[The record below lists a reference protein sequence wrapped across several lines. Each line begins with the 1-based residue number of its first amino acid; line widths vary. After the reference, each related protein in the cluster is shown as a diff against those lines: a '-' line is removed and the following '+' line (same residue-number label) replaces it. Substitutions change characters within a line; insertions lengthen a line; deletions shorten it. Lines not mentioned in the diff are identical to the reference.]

1 MLIVFQTFDTVVLI
15 AVHTVVNTPLT
26 AFHTVVM
33 IFCTNVIAVCI
44 FALIASQIEMIV
56 SLQFSQI
63 NRNGTVKISNA
74 ALKNSAIA
82 IITTVI
88 TFLIVSKTVDTKSL
102 IVVNMLLTVFQI
114 PVSTSE
120 IVVLTAVHAVVTVFF
135 IPSSIPVKNDTMPFQ
150 MFSKVVLMLFHTS
163 SHEVPNKPRK
173 ASATPLIV
181 FRILLIYSFS
191 PFHTL
196 SNIPFTASQAPDQSP
211 VNNDTNKSNTPVITF
226 SVVSIMFAILL
237 NTPSMIGANKLQKPS
252 QIALTTSPKFS
263 KSKPS
268 ELSLS
273 VMCCPNSVNTVLI
286 LSQISVI
293 LFLKSSF
300 VFHSVTMTAVIA
312 AIAATAIPT
321 GDVIAASAPFR
332 TAMPPVAPDAV
343 VPIVASL
350 PTTFPIPDDSCP
362 DTLIAFPTIV
372 SKGPIAATTPA
383 IFRIVSC
390 CCGLNAANLS
400 ASSPIFATAFS
411 MNGSSAFPTVIPI
424 SSSFD
429 FSCVSLPSKLSCIVA
444 AMSDAVP
451 SQFCN
456 ASA

>member
-15 AVHTVVNTPLT
+15 AVQTVVNTPLT
-26 AFHTVVM
+26 AFHTVVI

-44 FALIASQIEMIV
+44 FVLIASQIEIIV
-56 SLQFSQI
+56 SLQFSQM
-63 NRNGTVKISNA
+63 NRNGTVKISKA

-82 IITTVI
+82 MIATVI

-102 IVVNMLLTVFQI
+102 IVVNVLLTVFQV

-120 IVVLTAVHAVVTVFF
+120 IVVLTAVHAVVTAFF
-135 IPSSIPVKNDTMPFQ
+135 IPSSMPVKNDAMPFQ
-150 MFSKVVLMLFHTS
+150 MFSKVVLMPFHTS
-163 SHEVPNKPRK
+163 FHEVPNKPRK
-173 ASATPLIV
+173 ASTTPLIV
-181 FRILLIYSFS
+181 FRILLMYSFS

-196 SNIPFTASQAPDQSP
+196 SNIPFTAFQHPCQLPAAAEA
-211 VNNDTNKSNTPVITF
+211 KMSNTLNITF
-226 SVVSIMFAILL
+226 SVVSINIAMLL

-263 KSKPS
+263 KSNPS

-300 VFHSVTMTAVIA
+300 VFHKVTTTAVIP

-332 TAMPPVAPDAV
+332 MDMPPVAPDAV
-343 VPIVASL
+343 VLISASF
-350 PTTFPIPDDSCP
+350 PTTFPIPVDTVP
-362 DTLIAFPTIV
+362 DASISFPTVI
-372 SKGPIAATTPA
+372 SKGAIAATTPA

-400 ASSPIFATAFS
+400 ASSPIFTTAFS
-411 MNGSSAFPTVIPI
+411 MNGISELPIVIPT

-429 FSCVSLPSKLSCIVA
+429 FSCVNLPKRLSCIVA
-444 AMSDAVP
+444 AMSEAVP
-451 SQFCN
+451 SQF
-456 ASA
+456 

>member
-15 AVHTVVNTPLT
+15 AVHTVVNTLLT
-26 AFHTVVM
+26 AFHTVVI

-44 FALIASQIEMIV
+44 FVLIASQIEIIV
-56 SLQFSQI
+56 SLQFSQM
-63 NRNGTVKISNA
+63 NRNGTVRISKA

-82 IITTVI
+82 MITTVI

-102 IVVNMLLTVFQI
+102 IVVNILLKVFQM

-120 IVVLTAVHAVVTVFF
+120 IVVLIAVHTVVTVFT
-135 IPSSIPVKNDTMPFQ
+135 IPSSMPEKNDTMPFQ
-150 MFSKVVLMLFHTS
+150 MFSKVVLILFHTS
-163 SHEVPNKPRK
+163 SHDVPNKPRN
-173 ASATPLIV
+173 ASTTPLIV
-181 FRILLIYSFS
+181 FRMLPIYSFS

-196 SNIPFTASQAPDQSP
+196 SNMLFTASQHPCQSP
-211 VNNDTNKSNTPVITF
+211 VNNDTKKSNTPVITF
-226 SVVSIMFAILL
+226 SVVSMKIAILL
-237 NTPSMIGANKLQKPS
+237 STPSMIGANTLQKPS

-273 VMCCPNSVNTVLI
+273 VMCCPNSVNTDLI
-286 LSQISVI
+286 LFQISVI

-300 VFHSVTMTAVIA
+300 VFHSVTTTAVIP
-312 AIAATAIPT
+312 AIAAIAIPT
-321 GDVIAASAPFR
+321 GDVIAVSAPFN
-332 TAMPPVAPDAV
+332 TDMPPVAPPAV
-343 VPIVASL
+343 VPISASF
-350 PTTFPIPDDSCP
+350 PTTFPMPFDTVPDAS
-362 DTLIAFPTIV
+362 ISFPTVI

-390 CCGLNAANLS
+390 CCGVNAANLS
-400 ASSPIFATAFS
+400 ASSPIFAAAFS
-411 MNGSSAFPTVIPI
+411 MNGSNVFPTVIPI

-429 FSCVSLPSKLSCIVA
+429 FSCVSLPIKLSCIVA

-451 SQFCN
+451 SHFCN

>member
-1 MLIVFQTFDTVVLI
+1 
-15 AVHTVVNTPLT
+15 
-26 AFHTVVM
+26 
-33 IFCTNVIAVCI
+33 
-44 FALIASQIEMIV
+44 
-56 SLQFSQI
+56 
-63 NRNGTVKISNA
+63 
-74 ALKNSAIA
+74 
-82 IITTVI
+82 
-88 TFLIVSKTVDTKSL
+88 
-102 IVVNMLLTVFQI
+102 
-114 PVSTSE
+114 
-120 IVVLTAVHAVVTVFF
+120 
-135 IPSSIPVKNDTMPFQ
+135 

-226 SVVSIMFAILL
+226 SVVSMTFAILL

-321 GDVIAASAPFR
+321 GDVIAASVPFR

-343 VPIVASL
+343 VPIAASL

>member
-1 MLIVFQTFDTVVLI
+1 MLIVSQTFDTVVLI
-15 AVHTVVNTPLT
+15 AVQTVVNTPLT

-33 IFCTNVIAVCI
+33 IFCTNSIAVCI
-44 FALIASQIEMIV
+44 FVLIVSQIEMIV

-120 IVVLTAVHAVVTVFF
+120 IVVLTAVHAVVTAFF
-135 IPSSIPVKNDTMPFQ
+135 IPSRMPVKNDTMPFQ

-181 FRILLIYSFS
+181 SRILLIYSFS

-196 SNIPFTASQAPDQSP
+196 SNIPFTASQHPCQSP
-211 VNNDTNKSNTPVITF
+211 VNNDTKKSNTPVITF
-226 SVVSIMFAILL
+226 SVVSMIFAILL
-237 NTPSMIGANKLQKPS
+237 NTPSMIGANILQKPS

-273 VMCCPNSVNTVLI
+273 VICCPNSVNTVLI

-300 VFHSVTMTAVIA
+300 VCHNVTTTAVIP

-332 TAMPPVAPDAV
+332 IDMPPVAPDAV
-343 VPIVASL
+343 VPISASF
-350 PTTFPIPDDSCP
+350 PTTFPIPDDS
-362 DTLIAFPTIV
+362 
-372 SKGPIAATTPA
+372 
-383 IFRIVSC
+383 
-390 CCGLNAANLS
+390 
-400 ASSPIFATAFS
+400 
-411 MNGSSAFPTVIPI
+411 
-424 SSSFD
+424 
-429 FSCVSLPSKLSCIVA
+429 
-444 AMSDAVP
+444 
-451 SQFCN
+451 
-456 ASA
+456 